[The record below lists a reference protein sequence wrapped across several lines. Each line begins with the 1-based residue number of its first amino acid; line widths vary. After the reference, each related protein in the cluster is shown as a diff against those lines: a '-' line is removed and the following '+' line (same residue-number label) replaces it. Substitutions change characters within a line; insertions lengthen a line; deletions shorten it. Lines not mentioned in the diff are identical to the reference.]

1 MSHGA
6 GRDRPQIKTLQAWFP
21 LRTVREGPVAN
32 LWLVNGCSL
41 LLSCHVIFPVPI
53 FNSKFPSLLKTPAQT
68 VKKQPAM
75 LETQVQ
81 SLGRED
87 LLGKE
92 TATHSSILAW
102 TVSRTEEP
110 DGVTKSRT

>member
-6 GRDRPQIKTLQAWFP
+6 GRDKPQIKTLQGWVP
-21 LRTVREGPVAN
+21 LRTVREGSVAN
-32 LWLVNGCSL
+32 LRLVNGCPL
-41 LLSCHVIFPVPI
+41 LLSCHIIFPAPI
-53 FNSKFPSLLKTPAQT
+53 FNSKFPLLLKTPAQT

-92 TATHSSILAW
+92 MTTHSSILAW
-102 TVSRTEEP
+102 TVSWTEEP
-110 DGVTKSRT
+110 GGVTKSQT

>member
-6 GRDRPQIKTLQAWFP
+6 GRDKPQIKSLQGWFP
-21 LRTVREGPVAN
+21 LRTVREGSVAN
-32 LWLVNGCSL
+32 LWLVNDCPL
-41 LLSCHVIFPVPI
+41 LLSCHIIFPVPI
-53 FNSKFPSLLKTPAQT
+53 FNSKFPLLLKTPAQT

-75 LETQVQ
+75 PETQFQ

-92 TATHSSILAW
+92 MTTYSSILAW
-102 TVSRTEEP
+102 TVSWTEEP
-110 DGVTKSRT
+110 GGVTKSQT